1 MVMAVVEVNVTP
13 VFFFY
18 CNSGRISEVER
29 NERESTDGCMV
40 SVFIKTKV
48 DLLSKRDDQ
57 D

>member
-1 MVMAVVEVNVTP
+1 M
-13 VFFFY
+13 
-18 CNSGRISEVER
+18 ER

-48 DLLSKRDDQ
+48 DPLSKRDNQ